1 MRKSYPVEFV
11 AELRGIQPASEFT
24 ARDTGELVKLA
35 PTLQL
40 ECDNDDGSVELHH
53 VRLSDRLVTSL
64 RRGRRLRE
72 GCPVGGSLGSSH
84 GTRSEALG
92 SRSSGR
98 PLARIRLSRGCVR
111 AAAGEGTGVAV
122 A

>member
-64 RRGRRLRE
+64 RNSDFVRGLVVRVK
-72 GCPVGGSLGSSH
+72 GDAIISDT
-84 GTRSEALG
+84 GTSYFKY
-92 SRSSGR
+92 
-98 PLARIRLSRGCVR
+98 LAVDP
-111 AAAGEGTGVAV
+111 AAAA